1 MNLIDR
7 VLAEPEFRDA
17 PPVLVDVGAAGGIPS
32 GWRRIARY
40 CVVVAFEPDA
50 RTTASL
56 TKAQQAFR
64 RWVFVPAIV
73 VAESRPHATTEI
85 HLTRSPYCSST
96 LPPLADALA
105 KWEFAPLFE
114 VVGRQSCPA
123 ITLAEALSDQGLGA
137 PDWIKL
143 DTQGTDLRIFR
154 SMPEVLRRRVL
165 QVEFEPGLIDAYGGE
180 DTLAQVLVGMHNESF
195 WLSGF
200 EVQQTARARPAG
212 FDAAWYRRLGPAA
225 PGWGNLRYLREIEP
239 VAPELDRR
247 GLLLLW
253 VFAIM
258 DGQPAFA
265 YRVAVSGQSRFGGP
279 LFDAMAAASRRQ
291 LRCLMLRRLPRWLWG
306 RIMHCG

>member
-32 GWRRIARY
+32 GWRRIARH

-56 TKAQQAFR
+56 TKAQQTFR

-73 VAESRPHATTEI
+73 IAESRSPATTEI
-85 HLTRSPYCSST
+85 HLTCSPYCSST

-143 DTQGTDLRIFR
+143 DTQGTDFRIFR
-154 SMPEVLRRRVL
+154 NLPERLRRRVL

-180 DTLAQVLVGMHNESF
+180 DTLAQVLAGMHDEPF

-239 VAPELDRR
+239 AAPELDRR

-253 VFAIM
+253 VFATM

-265 YRVAVSGQSRFGGP
+265 YRVAVSGQQRFGGSQ
-279 LFDAMAAASRRQ
+279 FDAMAGASRRQ
-291 LRCLMLRRLPRWLWG
+291 LSFLMLRRLPRWLWG
-306 RIMHCG
+306 RIMHRG